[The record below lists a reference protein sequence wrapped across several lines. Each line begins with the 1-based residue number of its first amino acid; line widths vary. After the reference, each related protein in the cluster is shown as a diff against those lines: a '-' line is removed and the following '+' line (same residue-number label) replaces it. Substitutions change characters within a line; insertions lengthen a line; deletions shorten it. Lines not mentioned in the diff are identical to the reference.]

1 VAHSLCSELHDPG
14 GGSRR
19 YVYVELARGT
29 DLERVRQQIE
39 ADPLFADE
47 PTQVL
52 PVADLAALEEEN
64 RGVLIERLEEGSAG
78 PHASLILEARLDPA
92 AFTAGLML
100 DAARSLAPHA
110 RGAWRYTPF
119 GLMPWNGAVVSARIN
134 RALD

>member
-1 VAHSLCSELHDPG
+1 MAHSLCSELHDPG